1 MVAGRAAISPIQRFN
16 AGNWAKSLLNLKRTI
31 EGLISDISTECE
43 TSIASDRIRDCHLE
57 TCIFITAYGD
67 L

>member
-1 MVAGRAAISPIQRFN
+1 MVAGGAAISPNQRFH
-16 AGNWAKSLLNLKRTI
+16 AGNWAKSLWNLKGTI
-31 EGLISDISTECE
+31 ERLILDISTEFE

-57 TCIFITAYGD
+57 SCIFITAYSD